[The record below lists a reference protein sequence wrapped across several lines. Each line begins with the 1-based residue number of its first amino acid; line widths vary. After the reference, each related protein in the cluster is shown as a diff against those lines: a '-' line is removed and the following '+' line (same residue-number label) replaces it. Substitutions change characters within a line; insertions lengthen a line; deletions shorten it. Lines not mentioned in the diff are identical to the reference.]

1 MILKNLR
8 LKNFRNYFSSLVTFD
23 DSFNFLIGKNGTG
36 KTNLIDAVYYLSFT
50 KSALG
55 IPDKLIVSYSKS
67 FFNLFGEYDQHT
79 IGITYQQGKS
89 KTMKADGS
97 FVKKASEWIGK
108 IPLIVILPSDT
119 LMVMMSS
126 EYRRKFFDG
135 ALSQVNQEYLR
146 TLLSYQ
152 KIIKQRNFLL
162 KESSSTKEHR
172 SLIDVYDHQLIPL
185 ANFISSERKKLV
197 KLFIPYLQKN
207 YKELYMG
214 NEIPNVLL
222 KTQVKDDFEILFK
235 NNLHKDIL
243 MGRTMIGSHRDD
255 FEFLLNDNLI
265 KQFSSQGQQKTF
277 IIALKLSLYDF
288 VSEQKKV
295 KPILLLD
302 DIFDKLDDDRIGG
315 LMSLVKNSDRFGQIF
330 ITDARGDRSKT
341 LLKEQKIGK
350 FIELA

>member
-1 MILKNLR
+1 MILKNLG

-23 DSFNFLIGKNGTG
+23 DSFNFLVGKNGTG

-55 IPDKLIVSYSKS
+55 ISDKLIVSYSKS

-79 IGITYQQGKS
+79 IGITYQKGKP

-162 KESSSTKEHR
+162 KESLSTKEHR

-185 ANFISSERKKLV
+185 AHFISSERKKLV

-243 MGRTMIGSHRDD
+243 MRRTMIGSHRDD

-302 DIFDKLDDDRIGG
+302 DIFDKLDDDRIDG

-330 ITDARGDRSKT
+330 ITDARGDRSTT